1 MSNLLIIE
9 NYKGGKSFVVRGNTI
24 QHKEQ
29 LKKMNGRWNPRL
41 EGGAGWIFS
50 NKHLDKI
57 KSYNTI
63 KPVTNIVEKT
73 VLKCK
78 KIQAIEVVPEITN
91 HKGKKIQEI
100 KVIAEITKPKKI
112 QDIEN
117 TKPKKIQDIENTKPI
132 TDIVGKT
139 VLYTNVNGNVIEVV
153 ITKVSGNVY
162 YILLPDGS
170 KRVTNKNRLAEVNTS
185 FRKRKRTKK
194 IQEIEDVPESTK
206 PKKSKKIQEIK
217 DVPES
222 TKPNKSKKIQ
232 EIKDVPE
239 STKPK
244 KIQEIK
250 DVPES
255 TKPKKIQEIEVVPES
270 TPDVN
275 SSKKQLIYDEN
286 NTSIKIMFIVFIL
299 LFLYVCYLITK
310 CKSFCTQSFLDKLD
324 LTTINY

>member
-9 NYKGGKSFVVRGNTI
+9 NYKGGNKSFVVRGNTI

-78 KIQAIEVVPEITN
+78 KIQDIKVVPEITN

-100 KVIAEITKPKKI
+100 KVIAEI
-112 QDIEN
+112 

-222 TKPNKSKKIQ
+222 TKPNKIQ

-250 DVPES
+250 D
-255 TKPKKIQEIEVVPES
+255 VPES

>member
-9 NYKGGKSFVVRGNTI
+9 NYKGGNKSFVVRGNTI

-78 KIQAIEVVPEITN
+78 KIQDIKVVPEITN

-100 KVIAEITKPKKI
+100 KVIAEI
-112 QDIEN
+112 

-222 TKPNKSKKIQ
+222 TKPKKSKKIQEIKDVPESTKPNKIQ

-255 TKPKKIQEIEVVPES
+255 T
-270 TPDVN
+270 PDVN
-275 SSKKQLIYDEN
+275 SSKKQLIYDKN

>member
-78 KIQAIEVVPEITN
+78 KIQDIKVPEITN

-112 QDIEN
+112 QEIEI
-117 TKPKKIQDIENTKPI
+117 TKPNKIQEIEVVPENTKPI

-222 TKPNKSKKIQ
+222 TKP
-232 EIKDVPE
+232 
-239 STKPK
+239 
-244 KIQEIK
+244 
-250 DVPES
+250 
-255 TKPKKIQEIEVVPES
+255 KKIQEIEVVPES

-275 SSKKQLIYDEN
+275 SKKQLIYDKN

-299 LFLYVCYLITK
+299 LFLYVCYLITTK
-310 CKSFCTQSFLDKLD
+310 CKSFCTQSFFDKLD
-324 LTTINY
+324 IITINY